1 MLKKGGTSVIRRR
14 KKNVSV
20 GGIAVCEG
28 LKWNIQQFHKMVK
41 RKVTSKFDFGG
52 ENTIHSFWPFK
63 IKTYVSFCSYLF
75 IINLD

>member
-1 MLKKGGTSVIRRR
+1 MLKKGGISVIRRR

-41 RKVTSKFDFGG
+41 KKVTS
-52 ENTIHSFWPFK
+52 
-63 IKTYVSFCSYLF
+63 
-75 IINLD
+75 